1 MKRRDFLKGMGT
13 AASMGTV
20 GGNLGLMQSWLKPRF
35 RRKAKRNK
43 LVFISDIHLNV
54 DANYSWMTQHID
66 LLANFLGELNG
77 RTDVAEL
84 IILGD
89 LLDDWVAPAEVAPH
103 DFVEVLEDG
112 INAPV
117 VGALQDLSSNSD
129 MQVTYVTGNHDLLS
143 FEAANQAVITLFFP
157 GMNIVS
163 DYPGLGSYSKDQVLW
178 AEHGHRYCLFN
189 APDIWSRKG
198 GHLPLGYFISRLAA
212 SRSATT
218 GEVITTPDILAEAL
232 NLPASGLNELLD
244 RNGQFGRGRVKKGR
258 LDDAL
263 VTAVFYAVAI
273 WAGKGP
279 LDKFLMDGLDGFR
292 QDPMVMLIGDLYKHI
307 LSEWPDRQNIVIP
320 ATALVDDAGVLNG
333 AANLLLWMPERIR
346 HLYPFKPRIVLFGH
360 THRAELRRHPVFFN
374 NIYANTGTWID
385 GKDMTWVEVEI
396 EEALS
401 GGRIYTVSLWYYGES
416 SARHS
421 ATVRV
426 AAG

>member
-13 AASMGTV
+13 AAAMGTV
-20 GGNLGLMQSWLKPRF
+20 GGDLGLMGSWMKPRS
-35 RRKAKRNK
+35 RRNAQRNK

-54 DANYSWMTQHID
+54 AANYSWMTQHIEP
-66 LLANFLGELNG
+66 LADFLRELNS
-77 RTDVAEL
+77 RADVAEL

-89 LLDDWVAPAEVAPH
+89 LLDEWVAPTEVVPQDFAEVLATG
-103 DFVEVLEDG
+103 V
-112 INAPV
+112 NAPV
-117 VGALQDLSSNSD
+117 IGALQDISLNSD

-143 FEAANQAVITLFFP
+143 FEDANKAVIATTFP

-189 APDIWSRKG
+189 APDIWSREG

-212 SRSATT
+212 CKSAVT

-232 NLPASGLNELLD
+232 KLPASRLNELLD
-244 RNGQFGRGRVKKGR
+244 RNGQFGRGRAQKGH

-263 VTAVFYAVAI
+263 VSAVFYAVAI

-279 LDKFLMDGLDGFR
+279 LDQFLMDGLDGFR
-292 QDPMVMLIGDLYKHI
+292 QDPMVMLIGHLYKDI
-307 LSEWPDRQNIVIP
+307 LSEWRDRQNIVIP

-333 AANLLLWMPERIR
+333 AANLLLRMPERIR

-360 THRAELRRHPVFFN
+360 THRAELRRHPGFFN
-374 NIYANTGTWID
+374 SIYANTGTWID
-385 GKDMTWVEVEI
+385 GKDMTWVEVEV
-396 EEALS
+396 EKS
-401 GGRIYTVSLWYYGES
+401 SRGGRIYTVSLWYYGES
-416 SARHS
+416 VARHS
-421 ATVRV
+421 AVVRV